1 MIAHRPFIKAGTVAI
16 ALVLA
21 AVALSACTD
30 ARRALGYDKAP
41 PDEFAVIARAP
52 LAQPPD
58 YNLRPPAPG
67 APRPQEGT
75 PTDQA
80 RAALTPGK
88 NAPLAAPNG
97 TKGEQVMLAKAG
109 ADKSTPD
116 IRRVVNEETTQMVEA
131 DDHFVDHLMFWQDKA
146 PPGDIVSPGPESKR
160 LKDNA
165 AAGKPATEGQT
176 VIIER
181 KSSAWWDNLF

>member
-1 MIAHRPFIKAGTVAI
+1 MIAHRPSKAGIAAVAV
-16 ALVLA
+16 VLA
-21 AVALSACTD
+21 ASSLSGCAD

-52 LAQPPD
+52 LSQPPD

-80 RAALTPGK
+80 RAALNPGK
-88 NAPLAAPNG
+88 TAPAVLAG
-97 TKGEQVMLAKAG
+97 SKGEQVILAKAG
-109 ADKSTPD
+109 ADKATPD

-131 DDHFVDHLMFWQDKA
+131 DDHFVDKLMFWQDKA
-146 PPGDIVSPGPESKR
+146 PPGDIVNDEAEKKR

-165 AAGKPATEGQT
+165 AAGKPPTAGQT
-176 VIIER
+176 IVIER
-181 KSSAWWDNLF
+181 KSSSWFDWIF

>member
-1 MIAHRPFIKAGTVAI
+1 MIAPRTFQAGTVAI

-21 AVALSACTD
+21 AATLSSCAD

-52 LAQPPD
+52 LSQPPD
-58 YNLRPPAPG
+58 YNLRPPTPG

-75 PTDQA
+75 ATDQA

-88 NAPLAAPNG
+88 TAPTAAPDG
-97 TKGEQVMLAKAG
+97 TRGEQVILGKAG
-109 ADKSTPD
+109 ADKARPD

-131 DDHFVDHLMFWQDKA
+131 DNSFVDKLMFWQNKA
-146 PPGDIVSPGPESKR
+146 PPGDVVNAGAESKR
-160 LKDNA
+160 LKDDK
-165 AAGKPATEGQT
+165 AAGKPVTEGAT
-176 VIIER
+176 VVIER
-181 KSSAWWDNLF
+181 KSSAWWNIF

>member
-1 MIAHRPFIKAGTVAI
+1 MIARHTFKAGTAAI

-21 AVALSACTD
+21 AATLSSCAD

-52 LAQPPD
+52 LSQPPD
-58 YNLRPPAPG
+58 YNLRPPSPG

-88 NAPLAAPNG
+88 TAPTTAPNG
-97 TKGEQVMLAKAG
+97 TRGEQVILSKAG
-109 ADKSTPD
+109 ADKATPD

-131 DDHFVDHLMFWQDKA
+131 SDSFVDKLMFWQDKA
-146 PPGDIVSPGPESKR
+146 PPGDIVNASAESKR
-160 LKDNA
+160 LKDDK
-165 AAGKPATEGQT
+165 AAGKPPTEGAT

-181 KSSAWWDNLF
+181 KSSPFWDIF

>member
-1 MIAHRPFIKAGTVAI
+1 MIAHSTFKAGTAVI

-21 AVALSACTD
+21 AAALSSCAD
-30 ARRALGYDKAP
+30 ARRALGYDKSP
-41 PDEFAVIARAP
+41 PDEFSVIARAP
-52 LAQPPD
+52 LSQPPD
-58 YNLRPPAPG
+58 YNLRPPSPG

-88 NAPLAAPNG
+88 NAPATNPAG
-97 TKGEQVMLAKAG
+97 SKGEQLMLAKAG
-109 ADKSTPD
+109 VDKNTPD

-131 DDHFVDHLMFWQDKA
+131 DDHFVDHLMFWQDKG
-146 PPGDIVSPGPESKR
+146 PSGDIVNAGAEKQR

-165 AAGKPATEGQT
+165 STGKPVTDGPT
-176 VIIER
+176 VVIER
-181 KSSAWWDNLF
+181 KTSYWWDDIF

>member
-21 AVALSACTD
+21 TVALSACTD

-67 APRPQEGT
+67 ASRPQEGT

-88 NAPLAAPNG
+88 TAPVAAPNG
-97 TKGEQVMLAKAG
+97 TKGEQLMLAKAG
-109 ADKSTPD
+109 ADKSTPN

-146 PPGDIVSPGPESKR
+146 PPGDVVSPGAESKR

>member
-21 AVALSACTD
+21 AAALSACTD

-67 APRPQEGT
+67 AARPQEGSA
-75 PTDQA
+75 TDQA

-88 NAPLAAPNG
+88 NAPATAPSG
-97 TKGEQVMLAKAG
+97 TKGEQFLLAKSG
-109 ADKSTPD
+109 ADKAPKD
-116 IRRVVNEETTQMVEA
+116 IRRVVNEETTLMVEA
-131 DDHFVDHLMFWQDKA
+131 DDHFVDRLMFWEEKGPA
-146 PPGDIVSPGPESKR
+146 GDIVAPSAESKR

-176 VIIER
+176 VIIE
-181 KSSAWWDNLF
+181 

>member
-1 MIAHRPFIKAGTVAI
+1 MTAYRPFKAGTLAVA
-16 ALVLA
+16 AMLA
-21 AVALSACTD
+21 AAALSSCSD
-30 ARRALGYDKAP
+30 ARRALGYDRAP

-75 PTDQA
+75 TTEQA
-80 RAALTPGK
+80 RAALMPGK
-88 NAPLAAPNG
+88 SGTNAALAG
-97 TKGEQVMLAKAG
+97 TTKGEQFLLTKSG
-109 ADKSTPD
+109 ADKATPD
-116 IRRVVNEETTQMVEA
+116 IRRVVNEETTNMVEA
-131 DDHFVDHLMFWQDKA
+131 DNSFVDKLMFWQDKA
-146 PPGDIVSPGPESKR
+146 PPGDVVNATAESKR
-160 LKDNA
+160 IKDNA

-181 KSSAWWDNLF
+181 KSSSWFDRIL

>member
-1 MIAHRPFIKAGTVAI
+1 MTAAHTFKAGTVAI

-21 AVALSACTD
+21 AATLSSCTD

-52 LAQPPD
+52 LSQPPD
-58 YNLRPPAPG
+58 YNLRPPAAG

-88 NAPLAAPNG
+88 TAPMAAPDG
-97 TKGEQVMLAKAG
+97 TRGEQVLLSKAG
-109 ADKSTPD
+109 ADKATPD
-116 IRRVVNEETTQMVEA
+116 IRRVVNEETMQMVEA
-131 DDHFVDHLMFWQDKA
+131 DDTFVNKLRFWQDKT
-146 PPGDIVSPGPESKR
+146 PSGDIVNAGAESKR
-160 LKDNA
+160 LKDDK
-165 AAGKPATEGQT
+165 AAGKPVTEGAT
-176 VIIER
+176 VVIER
-181 KSSAWWDNLF
+181 KSSSWWNIF

>member
-1 MIAHRPFIKAGTVAI
+1 MIAHRPFKAGTAI
-16 ALVLA
+16 AAVLLA
-21 AVALSACTD
+21 AASLSSCAD

-52 LAQPPD
+52 LSQPPD

-75 PTDQA
+75 ATDQA

-88 NAPLAAPNG
+88 TAPSSALAG
-97 TKGEQVMLAKAG
+97 TSKGEQFLLTKSG
-109 ADKSTPD
+109 ADKANPD
-116 IRRVVNEETTQMVEA
+116 IRRVVNEETTNMVEA
-131 DDHFVDHLMFWQDKA
+131 DDTFVNKMMFWQDKA
-146 PPGDIVSPGPESKR
+146 PPGDIVSPAAENKR
-160 LKDNA
+160 IKDNA

-176 VIIER
+176 IIIER
-181 KSSAWWDNLF
+181 KNSSWLDWIL

>member
-1 MIAHRPFIKAGTVAI
+1 MIAPRTSKAGTVAI

-21 AVALSACTD
+21 AVSLSACSD

-58 YNLRPPAPG
+58 YNLRPPAAG

-88 NAPLAAPNG
+88 TTADAAAG
-97 TKGEQVMLAKAG
+97 TKGEQILLTKAG
-109 ADKSTPD
+109 ADKAAPD
-116 IRRVVNEETTQMVEA
+116 IRRTVNEETLRMVEA
-131 DDHFVDHLMFWQDKA
+131 DDSFVDKLMFWQEK
-146 PPGDIVSPGPESKR
+146 
-160 LKDNA
+160 
-165 AAGKPATEGQT
+165 
-176 VIIER
+176 
-181 KSSAWWDNLF
+181 

>member
-1 MIAHRPFIKAGTVAI
+1 MIAHRPLKAGTA
-16 ALVLA
+16 ALVVVLA
-21 AVALSACTD
+21 AATTLSGCSS

-41 PDEFAVIARAP
+41 PDEFAVVARAP

-67 APRPQEGT
+67 AARPQEGT
-75 PTDQA
+75 STDQA

-88 NAPLAAPNG
+88 TVPAALTG
-97 TKGEQVMLAKAG
+97 VTKGEQVVLSKAG
-109 ADKSTPD
+109 ADRSTPG
-116 IRRVVNEETTQMVEA
+116 IRGIVNEETTRMVEA
-131 DDHFVDHLMFWQDKA
+131 DDRFIDKLMFWQDKVQ
-146 PPGDIVSPGPESKR
+146 PGDIVNPGAESKR

-176 VIIER
+176 IVIDR
-181 KSSAWWDNLF
+181 KSSSWFDWIF

>member
-1 MIAHRPFIKAGTVAI
+1 MIAHRPFKAPTAAI
-16 ALVLA
+16 AVVLA
-21 AVALSACTD
+21 AATLSSCAD

-52 LAQPPD
+52 LSQPPD

-75 PTDQA
+75 TTEQA
-80 RAALTPGK
+80 RAALMPGRTGTS
-88 NAPLAAPNG
+88 ASMAGA
-97 TKGEQVMLAKAG
+97 TKGEQFLLAKSG
-109 ADKSTPD
+109 ADKANPD
-116 IRRVVNEETTQMVEA
+116 IRRVVNEETSNMVEA
-131 DDHFVDHLMFWQDKA
+131 NDSFVDKLMFWQDKA
-146 PPGDIVSPGPESKR
+146 PPGDVVNAGAESKR

-165 AAGKPATEGQT
+165 AAGKPVTEGKT

-181 KSSAWWDNLF
+181 KSSSFWDWIL

>member
-1 MIAHRPFIKAGTVAI
+1 MIAPRTSKAGTVAI

-21 AVALSACTD
+21 AASLSSCAD

-75 PTDQA
+75 STDQA

-88 NAPLAAPNG
+88 TVAAAQASG
-97 TKGEQVMLAKAG
+97 TKG
-109 ADKSTPD
+109 
-116 IRRVVNEETTQMVEA
+116 
-131 DDHFVDHLMFWQDKA
+131 
-146 PPGDIVSPGPESKR
+146 
-160 LKDNA
+160 
-165 AAGKPATEGQT
+165 
-176 VIIER
+176 
-181 KSSAWWDNLF
+181 

>member
-1 MIAHRPFIKAGTVAI
+1 MIAHRSLKAGTA
-16 ALVLA
+16 ALAVVLA
-21 AVALSACTD
+21 ASSMSGCSD

-41 PDEFAVIARAP
+41 PDEFAVVARAP

-67 APRPQEGT
+67 AARPQEGT
-75 PTDQA
+75 ATDQA

-88 NAPLAAPNG
+88 AAPAALTG
-97 TKGEQVMLAKAG
+97 VTKGEQVILAKAG

-131 DDHFVDHLMFWQDKA
+131 DDHFVDKLMFWQDKA
-146 PPGDIVSPGPESKR
+146 PPGDIVNPGAESKR
-160 LKDNA
+160 LKDDA
-165 AAGKPATEGQT
+165 AAGKPATAGQT
-176 VIIER
+176 VVIER
-181 KSSAWWDNLF
+181 KSNSWFDWIF

>member
-1 MIAHRPFIKAGTVAI
+1 MIAPRTSKAGTVAL

-21 AVALSACTD
+21 AVSLSACSS

-67 APRPQEGT
+67 AARPQEGST
-75 PTDQA
+75 TDQA

-88 NAPLAAPNG
+88 TAPATAPSG
-97 TKGEQVMLAKAG
+97 TKGEQALLAKSG
-109 ADKSTPD
+109 GDKAPAD
-116 IRRVVNEETTQMVEA
+116 IRRTVNEETTRMVEA
-131 DDHFVDHLMFWQDKA
+131 DDHFVDRLMFWQDKA
-146 PPGDIVSPGPESKR
+146 PPGDIVSPGAESKR

-165 AAGKPATEGQT
+165 AAGKSPTEGQT
-176 VIIER
+176 VVIER
-181 KSSAWWDNLF
+181 KTSYFWENFF

>member
-1 MIAHRPFIKAGTVAI
+1 MIAYRPFKAGTVAL
-16 ALVLA
+16 AAVLA
-21 AVALSACTD
+21 AATLSSCSD

-41 PDEFAVIARAP
+41 PDEFAVVARAP

-75 PTDQA
+75 TTEQA
-80 RAALTPGK
+80 RAALLPGK
-88 NAPLAAPNG
+88 NGVSPVLAG
-97 TKGEQVMLAKAG
+97 TTKGEQFLLTKSG
-109 ADKSTPD
+109 ADKATPD
-116 IRRVVNEETTQMVEA
+116 IRRVVNEETSNMVEA
-131 DDHFVDHLMFWQDKA
+131 DNSFVDKLMFWQDKA
-146 PPGDIVSPGPESKR
+146 PPGDIVNAGAEAKR

-165 AAGKPATEGQT
+165 ASGKPATEGKT

-181 KSSAWWDNLF
+181 KSSSWFDWIL